1 MGAVVRSSNCFPD
14 VREPLF
20 KTIHIGPPPNVAAVA
35 GHSPGGG
42 APPQQQQIRGM
53 GGVPPPQQ
61 QQLIRAKTQMFPARP
76 APQQR
81 FPESEGEVP
90 PRSSSRLW

>member
-1 MGAVVRSSNCFPD
+1 MAFSSSTSSMYGS
-14 VREPLF
+14 PLF
-20 KTIHIGPPPNVAAVA
+20 KTIHIGSPPNVAAVA
-35 GHSPGGG
+35 GHSPGGVP
-42 APPQQQQIRGM
+42 PPQQQQIRGM

-90 PRSSSRLW
+90 PPQQQ